1 LYITTIT
8 THQSPWRGA
17 SISPQKATT
26 QQSTQRRGCDSRST
40 KTFPKAREAC
50 HAQGQQASMRRKLTS
65 ERLEGEEAATMLF
78 PSHHQAVRVQSSDAQ
93 TRLDRQLYTSTAAN
107 PSFEF
112 CISQHEAAMQFS
124 FQPAPT
130 KPHGPH
136 VGVSQSGAK
145 AICQNRNTP
154 AQTSPETPMRGRVK
168 PRQSTPT

>member
-1 LYITTIT
+1 MARRQHRLPQRGGDDTA
-8 THQSPWRGA
+8 THT
-17 SISPQKATT
+17 QKRLR
-26 QQSTQRRGCDSRST
+26 QQKYKNIPEGKRSMPRT
-40 KTFPKAREAC
+40 RAA
-50 HAQGQQASMRRKLTS
+50 QASMQRKLTS

-154 AQTSPETPMRGRVK
+154 AQTSPTVPMWV
-168 PRQSTPT
+168 

>member
-1 LYITTIT
+1 
-8 THQSPWRGA
+8 
-17 SISPQKATT
+17 
-26 QQSTQRRGCDSRST
+26 
-40 KTFPKAREAC
+40 
-50 HAQGQQASMRRKLTS
+50 
-65 ERLEGEEAATMLF
+65 MLF

-136 VGVSQSGAK
+136 VGVSQAETEHTHLAGAQ
-145 AICQNRNTP
+145 APWRHWAP
-154 AQTSPETPMRGRVK
+154 AWASVMHFPIKHQRR
-168 PRQSTPT
+168 RD

>member
-1 LYITTIT
+1 MARCQ
-8 THQSPWRGA
+8 HQPPKRRRRSKA
-17 SISPQKATT
+17 HSEEAATAEVQKH
-26 QQSTQRRGCDSRST
+26 SRRQE
-40 KTFPKAREAC
+40 KQC
-50 HAQGQQASMRRKLTS
+50 HAQGQQASVQRKLTS

-107 PSFEF
+107 PSFEI